1 MATEMTNVFSANPGA
16 TGDDV
21 ELVVGDVSAN
31 DVALDVGED
40 AAEVAVDAAAATTA
54 VGNAAASEE
63 EGMDLDLGLRVLKS
77 IPMLQHIHD
86 TEMRKLIKALGR
98 ERFGAGVDVFK
109 QGEVGRT
116 FYIIREGEVGV
127 LKSTDGG
134 EPVFCATLG
143 HNQSFGIQAL
153 LNNAPRTT
161 TIRTK
166 GPVECFV
173 LSQDKFAELL
183 GPAAALTAA
192 YHERPDVRSVPRSS
206 PIAQVAAADGAAQA
220 EGRGA
225 KGGES
230 KAETK
235 DPWGGGSKEAKV
247 RLYMARE
254 R

>member
-86 TEMRKLIKALGR
+86 NEMRKLIKALGR

-143 HNQSFGIQAL
+143 HGQSKIWG
-153 LNNAPRTT
+153 LNLRSLYSKSKIEFSCMPLK
-161 TIRTK
+161 IC
-166 GPVECFV
+166 PVV
-173 LSQDKFAELL
+173 LSYTFILVNV
-183 GPAAALTAA
+183 GPLIVL
-192 YHERPDVRSVPRSS
+192 YCL
-206 PIAQVAAADGAAQA
+206 
-220 EGRGA
+220 
-225 KGGES
+225 
-230 KAETK
+230 KAEC
-235 DPWGGGSKEAKV
+235 V
-247 RLYMARE
+247 IHR
-254 R
+254 